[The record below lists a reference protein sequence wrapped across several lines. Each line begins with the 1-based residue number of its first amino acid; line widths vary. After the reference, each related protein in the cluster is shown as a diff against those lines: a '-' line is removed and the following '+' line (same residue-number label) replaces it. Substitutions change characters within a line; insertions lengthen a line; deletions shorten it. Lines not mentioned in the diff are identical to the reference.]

1 MLTKGISYWS
11 FPGGLEG
18 TKPVAEAF
26 AEAKNAGFESV
37 EVCLSET
44 GDVSM
49 ETTEKS
55 AKEIVGQARD
65 AGIRISSVATGLFW
79 DKSLTASDQSVRAQ
93 AMDIG
98 RQLINVAAWLEL
110 DAVLLIPGAVDVFF
124 NPAGE
129 VVEYQ
134 SVWDSATGAVEGL
147 LPEAKA
153 TGVAICVENVWN
165 KFLIGPMEIKSF
177 IDQFQS
183 EYVGSYFDVGNAMLV
198 GYPEHWIRILGER
211 IKRVHFKDF
220 RCNVGTA
227 DGFVDLLSGDVNWP
241 GVIEALDNI
250 GYDGFV
256 TAEMIPTYIH
266 YPEVLIENTS
276 RAMDAILRR

>member
-134 SVWDSATGAVEGL
+134 SVWDSATGAVGGL

-250 GYDGFV
+250 GNDGFV

>member
-26 AEAKNAGFESV
+26 GEAKRAGFESV

-79 DKSLTASDQSVRAQ
+79 DKSLTASDEQVRAQ

-124 NPAGE
+124 NPASE
-129 VVEYQ
+129 VVDYQ
-134 SVWDSATGAVEGL
+134 DVWDRATSAVEGL
-147 LPEAKA
+147 LPQAKA
-153 TGVAICVENVWN
+153 AGVAICVENVWN

-183 EYVGSYFDVGNAMLV
+183 EYVRSYFDVGNAMLV

-220 RCNVGTA
+220 RCSAGTA

-241 GVIEALDNI
+241 GVIEALADV

-256 TAEMIPTYIH
+256 TAEMIPIYKH
-266 YPEVLIENTS
+266 YPEALIENTS